1 MITDKHILR
10 FYLNIDNN
18 TNIPRLF
25 KYLKDSCKYDI
36 KKTILLV
43 FNLRDYRDGGK
54 GLRNISRFCFI
65 WLLLNYTEYFDKIFK
80 YIPQYGRWDD
90 LFCLIKLDLKNK
102 EFLNENYISDIKDIK
117 KIKDC
122 QNNIVN
128 FIVNQLNLDKFN
140 MLKNNKISFLSK
152 WFPSEKSSQNKKLK
166 IYGKICKIMNINKKQ
181 LRQNYISPLRKYLNI
196 IETNLCDKTYDKIL
210 LDFETS
216 CSITKYENALYKN
229 KYLDYQNWKK
239 SKLKLKQLKCHEII
253 SKIRC
258 NNDTNVVLNTMWLQ
272 NIKNIKKHKTLF
284 CIDNSPSMH
293 GYTANISYSLAISLS
308 ETYNGFFKNK
318 IINFSNEPII
328 TNINEND
335 LYNKIQQIKQ
345 IDWTA
350 LVNIN
355 KIYKTILK
363 TSINNNILPENIP
376 KNILIFTD
384 IKFKT
389 ATITHELNIKKI
401 KEEYNKNLFE
411 LPTIIFWNYNSNQ
424 IDFPIIFK
432 ENVKFVN
439 CKSNYILQNIHNLIN
454 NNCIIDKNTIK
465 YNEILNIL

>member
-1 MITDKHILR
+1 
-10 FYLNIDNN
+10 
-18 TNIPRLF
+18 
-25 KYLKDSCKYDI
+25 
-36 KKTILLV
+36 
-43 FNLRDYRDGGK
+43 
-54 GLRNISRFCFI
+54 
-65 WLLLNYTEYFDKIFK
+65 
-80 YIPQYGRWDD
+80 
-90 LFCLIKLDLKNK
+90 
-102 EFLNENYISDIKDIK
+102 
-117 KIKDC
+117 
-122 QNNIVN
+122 
-128 FIVNQLNLDKFN
+128 
-140 MLKNNKISFLSK
+140 
-152 WFPSEKSSQNKKLK
+152 
-166 IYGKICKIMNINKKQ
+166 
-181 LRQNYISPLRKYLNI
+181 
-196 IETNLCDKTYDKIL
+196 
-210 LDFETS
+210 
-216 CSITKYENALYKN
+216 
-229 KYLDYQNWKK
+229 
-239 SKLKLKQLKCHEII
+239 
-253 SKIRC
+253 KIRC